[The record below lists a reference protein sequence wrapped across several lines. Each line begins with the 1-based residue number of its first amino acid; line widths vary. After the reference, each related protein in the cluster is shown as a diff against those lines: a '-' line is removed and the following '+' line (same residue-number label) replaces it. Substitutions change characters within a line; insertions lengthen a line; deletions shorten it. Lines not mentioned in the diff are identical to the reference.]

1 MKVKMLKDSK
11 YSSNGVNCV
20 ELKAGD
26 IVDDLPQN
34 IADAWLSN
42 GSCIEAGKKE
52 LKPVDNKMLDLVDEK
67 KEVTKATKSKKSN
80 KK

>member
-1 MKVKMLKDSK
+1 MKVKILKDSK

-20 ELKAGD
+20 ELKSGD

-34 IADAWLSN
+34 IIDAWLDN
-42 GSCIEAGKKE
+42 KSCIEASKKE

-67 KEVTKATKSKKSN
+67 KATRSKKSN